1 MREVG
6 EGRGGPEDLEK
17 TRTPQSTP
25 KPNLQSAVWQ
35 GERETL
41 PPDRIRRKKEIFW
54 PEGSLEGG
62 LRPSEGTVG
71 GDVLGPPWVLQ
82 AIFDVAAPVSQDND
96 EAGTIYLVCS
106 PPRLSILSG
115 LPSPCSF
122 SWPQPVGAI
131 LVLLGV
137 DQTHTTPRN
146 FQVLNLEPC

>member
-25 KPNLQSAVWQ
+25 KPNLQSAVRQ

-96 EAGTIYLVCS
+96 EAGTIYLVRS
-106 PPRLSILSG
+106 PPDSPSFLASLRPAASLG
-115 LPSPCSF
+115 LNRWVQFWCSWVWTKRTQLQGIF
-122 SWPQPVGAI
+122 
-131 LVLLGV
+131 
-137 DQTHTTPRN
+137 R
-146 FQVLNLEPC
+146 F